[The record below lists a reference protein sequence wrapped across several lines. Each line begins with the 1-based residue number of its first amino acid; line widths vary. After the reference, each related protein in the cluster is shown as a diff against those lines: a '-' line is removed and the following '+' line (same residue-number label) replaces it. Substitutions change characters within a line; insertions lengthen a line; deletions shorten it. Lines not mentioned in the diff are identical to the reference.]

1 MTYHVRVET
10 TERGGLI
17 IDFRF
22 EIEPQQQERPRAT
35 GRGKFIRMY
44 DPAKTAKFKRELKQL
59 AMVAMQ
65 GKERLTGALQVEL
78 VFARKVQ
85 KSISKKERALR
96 LTGEHRPTVK
106 PDIDNYTKST
116 LDALNGVLWD
126 DDAQIVRMIL
136 DKVYTDTPAVI
147 VRVKEWRKQDDGL

>member
-22 EIEPQQQERPRAT
+22 DIEPQQQERPRAT
-35 GRGKFIRMY
+35 GRGKFIRVY
-44 DPAKTAKFKRELKQL
+44 DPPNTAKFKRELRRL
-59 AMVAMQ
+59 ATIAMR
-65 GKERLTGALQVEL
+65 GKERLSGALQVEI

-85 KSISKKERALR
+85 KSLSKKERALR
-96 LTGEHRPTVK
+96 LTGKHRPTVK

-136 DKVYTDTPAVI
+136 DKIYTDTPAVI

>member
-1 MTYHVRVET
+1 
-10 TERGGLI
+10 
-17 IDFRF
+17 
-22 EIEPQQQERPRAT
+22 
-35 GRGKFIRMY
+35 MY
-44 DPAKTAKFKRELKQL
+44 DPPNTAKFKHELKQL
-59 AMVAMQ
+59 ATIAMQ
-65 GKERLTGALQVEL
+65 GKKRLSGALQVEL

-85 KSISKKERALR
+85 KSLSKKERALR

-136 DKVYTDTPAVI
+136 DKIYTDTPAII
-147 VRVKEWRKQDDGL
+147 VRVKEWRK